1 MTWEVHGEIH
11 PSPSTILQTRDLNSQ
26 TSEPPKDP
34 GPVRFAPR
42 AAKAAA
48 RRGAAPAPG
57 AGTAAADESPGL
69 GAHVADGERLEDPWF
84 LGKPWVIHHK
94 GEELHWKFYRRG

>member
-1 MTWEVHGEIH
+1 MAHDLGSPWGNPPFTIH
-11 PSPSTILQTRDLNSQ
+11 HSADQDLNSQ

-48 RRGAAPAPG
+48 RRGAAPAP
-57 AGTAAADESPGL
+57 AP
-69 GAHVADGERLEDPWF
+69 RLPMS
-84 LGKPWVIHHK
+84 
-94 GEELHWKFYRRG
+94 RRGSAPTLQTGSVWKILGFWVNLG